1 VGDDVEER
9 EIELIDYLNAIWKW
23 KMLIFVGTMLATGAA
38 LVLNLPMHK
47 TYESPDRE
55 DRAVAVRAHR

>member
-1 VGDDVEER
+1 MGGDVEER

-38 LVLNLPMHK
+38 LVLNLPTVK
-47 TYESPDRE
+47 IGRLQ
-55 DRAVAVRAHR
+55 